1 MYFVCTQK
9 SNFYQQSKQNQN
21 MRTRILMLLISVLP
35 LLSMS
40 QEAISVKETPYIEV
54 VGTGEMEII
63 PDQIYISFTLKERFE
78 GKKKIEIEDQ
88 EKEMKKRLMKLN
100 IDLKDLQLA
109 DANSDFIKIKRK
121 KTDVISSK
129 DYLLKVTTTGTLA
142 QVFEILDEINA
153 FNAEIQR
160 VDHSDIKK
168 FRKDVKMLAVQE
180 AKEKAGYLLSAIGE
194 TVGKPLFIQERENYD
209 EFQPLRKSAMMPM
222 MVMDAV
228 QNEEV
233 LPELSFQ
240 KIKLK
245 YSVFARFAIK

>member
-1 MYFVCTQK
+1 MYFVYAHNNYIYLPSIHNQK
-9 SNFYQQSKQNQN
+9 MK
-21 MRTRILMLLISVLP
+21 TRILILLISVLP
-35 LLSMS
+35 LFSMS
-40 QEAISVKETPYIEV
+40 QEAITGKETPYIEV
-54 VGTGEMEII
+54 VGTGEMEIV

-109 DANSDFIKIKRK
+109 DASSDFIKIKRK
-121 KTDVISSK
+121 KTDVIASK
-129 DYLLKVTTTGTLA
+129 DYLLKVSTTATLA
-142 QVFEILDEINA
+142 QVFETLDEINA

-209 EFQPLRKSAMMPM
+209 EFQPLRKSAVMPM
-222 MVMDAV
+222 MAMDAA

-245 YSVFARFAIK
+245 YTVFARFAIK